1 MNYREFCKILKS
13 ASDINE
19 IKQYQS
25 EMIRLVPEYEL
36 MIGYDQKNHYH
47 QYTLDDHSLHTV
59 LYLPRNLDDDMLYLA
74 ALIHDIGKPSSRC
87 KGKKEGDTESHYY
100 GHPQMSYEITR
111 DSILPYML
119 NNGASFT
126 EEEQNRLL
134 YYVLHH
140 DDHMSLRIKHLKE
153 HLKLVDFE
161 TFQKLMLLEVADAG
175 AHVLLPA
182 IVSRIDICSQW
193 AGQYG
198 IEKYH
203 ELLQAKES
211 TK

>member
-13 ASDINE
+13 ASEINE

-25 EMIRLVPEYEL
+25 EMIHLIPEYEL
-36 MIGYDQKNHYH
+36 MIGYDQNNHYH

-74 ALIHDIGKPSSRC
+74 ALVHDIGKPSSRC

-100 GHPQMSYEITR
+100 GHPQKSYEITR

-153 HLKLVDFE
+153 HLKSADFE
-161 TFQKLMLLEVADAG
+161 TFQKLMLLEVADAR
-175 AHVLLPA
+175 AHVLLPV
-182 IVSRIDICSQW
+182 IVARIDICSQW

-203 ELLQAKES
+203 ELLQEKRVN
-211 TK
+211 

>member
-1 MNYREFCKILKS
+1 MMDYREFCKILKT
-13 ASDINE
+13 ANTLED
-19 IKQYQS
+19 IKQYES
-25 EMIRLVPEYEL
+25 EIVSLIPEYKL
-36 MIGYDQKNHYH
+36 MINYDQNNHYH
-47 QYTLDDHSLHTV
+47 QYTLDDHSIHTV
-59 LYLPRNLDDDMLYLA
+59 LNLPRNLEDDMLYLA

-100 GHPQMSYEITR
+100 NHPQISYEITR
-111 DSILPYML
+111 DRILPYML
-119 NNGASFT
+119 NNGALFS
-126 EEEQNRLL
+126 EAEQNRLL

-161 TFQKLMLLEVADAG
+161 TFQKLMLLEVADAR

-193 AGQYG
+193 SGQYG
-198 IEKYH
+198 VQKYH
-203 ELLQAKES
+203 ELLEEKRVN
-211 TK
+211 